1 MGLAMQTFD
10 PRLLALRDWLPG
22 QMLLG
27 TQGARYHLRERIG
40 EGGQGWVFGASWDE
54 PGGYAVIVKVL
65 RPDAVNAEALTRFQR
80 EAQVLRMLGQS
91 GRPNPHIVRYFDHA
105 TARLPL
111 GGGPPIDLPFTVLE
125 YVRGSTLERVLSQS
139 RGTGLTLERT
149 RRIAR
154 QVALALHDV
163 HAHKIVHRDL
173 KPSNVL
179 LTNEG
184 GDEIAKVTD
193 FGLVK
198 LVDLGV
204 GRTTALAGATLGYAP
219 PEQFEQG
226 NLRVNPRTDVFSYAA
241 IVYEMLTGV
250 KAFPHGDGENPL
262 IVVTRLLNGP
272 RPSLANVRGA
282 LPPELSTRKD
292 LVARLEAVLVRAT
305 SAEPSDRPASV
316 SELWDALDP
325 LLRAAAERRSFPPT
339 GPAGLG
345 GDALPKVSAP
355 AQSGSDVP
363 AVAPVVTPGSDTT
376 RRQSLLPVAD
386 PQFANPARW
395 RWRVSVAPMHP
406 GSIRSAAFNPTG
418 DTAIATGSHG
428 VMRWEGSSWSRLS
441 SAPELDLNIVRGVV
455 WLGANEVIVFGARGL
470 AARLIPGAGLEPWDL
485 PDREATFLGAH
496 VDPRGTVTLVGE
508 RPTRRSA
515 RGTSPSATMGT
526 LAQFARGK
534 LTLLT
539 DAPMCARLRAVT
551 RLLPTPGGG
560 LGGALVACGDSG
572 ALVRLELGVPEY
584 VGAICGGHLNAIGAL
599 ADGGAVTVGAGGHA
613 LSLSA
618 RLEAQLEAVQTTRDL
633 LALAIDPASVAW
645 AGSAQARVLR
655 RTDGSWVRMSGELGL
670 HSTVIALTA
679 SPRGVRAIC
688 DDGAV
693 IEGTV
698 ATG

>member
-1 MGLAMQTFD
+1 MGAAMQTFD
-10 PRLLALRDWLPG
+10 PRLLALRDWLRG
-22 QMLLG
+22 QVLLG

-40 EGGQGWVFGASWDE
+40 EGGQGWVFSAAWDE

-65 RPDAVNAEALTRFQR
+65 RPDAVTSEALTRFQR
-80 EAQVLRMLGQS
+80 EAQVLRMLGQAV
-91 GRPNPHIVRYFDHA
+91 RPNPHIVRYFDHA
-105 TARLPL
+105 TARLPI

-125 YVRGSTLERVLSQS
+125 YVRGPTLERVLAQS
-139 RGTGLTLERT
+139 RGTGLALERT

-179 LTNEG
+179 LANEG

-198 LVDLGV
+198 LVDIGV

-241 IVYEMLTGV
+241 IVYEMLTGA

-272 RPSLANVRGA
+272 RPSLANARGA

-292 LVARLEAVLVRAT
+292 LIEKLEAVLVRAT
-305 SAEPSDRPASV
+305 SAEPTDRQASV
-316 SELWDALDP
+316 TELWDALEP
-325 LLRAAAERRSFPPT
+325 ILRAAAERRSFPP
-339 GPAGLG
+339 GPAGP
-345 GDALPKVSAP
+345 ASEVAPKVYMP
-355 AQSGSDVP
+355 PQSSP
-363 AVAPVVTPGSDTT
+363 ETPPLSPGIDTT
-376 RRQSLLPVAD
+376 RRQSLLPMSEALVAS
-386 PQFANPARW
+386 PARW
-395 RWRVSVAPMHP
+395 RWRVCVPPVRA
-406 GSIRSAAFNPTG
+406 GTVRTAAFASTG
-418 DTAIATGSHG
+418 DVAIAVGPNG
-428 VMRWEGSSWSRLS
+428 LLRWEGDAWSRLG
-441 SAPELDLNIVRGVV
+441 SAPELDARIVRGLA
-455 WLGANEVIVFGARGL
+455 WLGPSELVVFGARGL
-470 AARLIPGAGLEPWDL
+470 AARLIPGAGLESWDL
-485 PDREATFLGAH
+485 PDREATFLGSH
-496 VDPRGTVTLVGE
+496 VDSQGTVTLVGE
-508 RPTRRSA
+508 RPARRTGRA
-515 RGTSPSATMGT
+515 PSQSGTMGT

-551 RLLPTPGGG
+551 RLNRHGGAS
-560 LGGALVACGDSG
+560 GALVACGDWG
-572 ALVRLELGVPEY
+572 ALVRLELGVPEH
-584 VGAICGGHLNAIGAL
+584 VGAICGGHLNAIAAL
-599 ADGGAVTVGAGGHA
+599 SDGGAVTVGAGGHA

-618 RLEAQLEAVQTTRDL
+618 RLDAQLEAVQTTRDL
-633 LALAIDPASVAW
+633 LALAIDPTGVAW

-670 HSTVIALTA
+670 PSSVIALWAA
-679 SPRGVRAIC
+679 SRLVRAIC

-693 IEGTV
+693 IEGIV
-698 ATG
+698 AIG